1 MPGAPTLR
9 HGITGPA
16 RRARAVALALA
27 GLATLS
33 PALDPARAERLA
45 ADGVVVEV
53 VDGDTVRL
61 SSGLEV
67 RLVGIQAP
75 KLPLGRPNFKSW
87 PLAVAAKA
95 TLEQLVGGARVRLAY
110 GGRRR
115 DRHGRALA
123 HLYQADER
131 WVQGEMLR
139 RGMARVYTFA
149 DNTARIAEML
159 ALERAARAA
168 GRGIWS
174 HPFYKVRAVTETPD
188 FLHSFQIVEGRVEA
202 AAVVRG
208 RVYLN
213 FGPDWRTDFT
223 VTIAPGDVRR
233 FKDAGLA
240 PARWDGRMLRV
251 RGWLKRYNGPMIEA
265 THPEQI
271 ELLAE

>member
-1 MPGAPTLR
+1 MRRRTA
-9 HGITGPA
+9 GPA
-16 RRARAVALALA
+16 ARALGL
-27 GLATLS
+27 GLASLVALS
-33 PALDPARAERLA
+33 PALDPAPAEPLA

-75 KLPLGRPNFKSW
+75 KLPLGRPNFQSW

-95 TLEQLVGGARVRLAY
+95 TLEQLVGGQRVRLFY

-123 HLYQADER
+123 HLYQADDR
-131 WVQGEMLR
+131 WAQGEMLR
-139 RGMARVYTFA
+139 RGFARVYTFA
-149 DNTARIAEML
+149 DNTALTAEML

-168 GRGIWS
+168 WRGIWS
-174 HPFYKVRAVTETPD
+174 HPFYQVRVVTETPN
-188 FLHSFQIVEGRVEA
+188 FLYSFQIVEGRVMA
-202 AAVVRG
+202 AAVVRR

-223 VTIAPGDVRR
+223 ITIAPRHVRR
-233 FKDAGLA
+233 FKNAGLA
-240 PARWDGRMLRV
+240 PARWDGRKLRV
-251 RGWLKRYNGPMIEA
+251 RGWLKSYNGPMIEA